1 MPGENLC
8 RRVAAPLCLTYSLMQ
23 KRTHI
28 ERPYVFLMYDYFHFW
43 NTIPWSPTFFP
54 AAWKECRPR
63 KGAPPRVSGL
73 NFETPAYVRAT
84 RSLRS
89 LKHGAA
95 ASRRRSQ
102 NFPLRGRPPTER
114 AGKLYQ
120 YWTYIVHEVRLH
132 VRCGRFAHTDAEPHR
147 EAVRVSHVRPFP
159 FWECDSMIPSFSFRA

>member
-1 MPGENLC
+1 MPCGAQTRARTAERYLPAPEEAGRICDAGPAGSCGSRGVLRC
-8 RRVAAPLCLTYSLMQ
+8 RTGRRRKGRP
-23 KRTHI
+23 HI
-28 ERPYVFLMYDYFHFW
+28 EKPYVSETHDGFHFW
-43 NTIPWSPTFFP
+43 NAIPWSPTFFP
-54 AAWKECRPR
+54 AAGKECRPR

-114 AGKLYQ
+114 AGKLHQ
-120 YWTYIVHEVRLH
+120 CWTCIVHRGRASFSTRTFLLH
-132 VRCGRFAHTDAEPHR
+132 RCGPT
-147 EAVRVSHVRPFP
+147 
-159 FWECDSMIPSFSFRA
+159 

>member
-1 MPGENLC
+1 M
-8 RRVAAPLCLTYSLMQ
+8 
-23 KRTHI
+23 RTHI
-28 ERPYVFLMYDYFHFW
+28 EYPYVPLIYEWFHFG
-43 NTIPWSPTFFP
+43 NRIPWSPTFFP
-54 AAWKECRPR
+54 AARKECRPR

-114 AGKLYQ
+114 AGSCTNTDHY
-120 YWTYIVHEVRLH
+120 
-132 VRCGRFAHTDAEPHR
+132 HTQGAGFIFDAD
-147 EAVRVSHVRPFP
+147 VSHTPVRAHIEIAAFFFMPG
-159 FWECDSMIPSFSFRA
+159 EVLCRVQARSLMALYVLMRERTHIR

>member
-1 MPGENLC
+1 MLSMDGPHF
-8 RRVAAPLCLTYSLMQ
+8 RR
-23 KRTHI
+23 KRFAHIGAGPHDDEHLFKQTVRGHI
-28 ERPYVFLMYDYFHFW
+28 ERPYVSLIYDYFYFW
-43 NTIPWSPTFFP
+43 NAIPWSPTFFP
-54 AAWKECRPR
+54 TVRKECRPR

-114 AGKLYQ
+114 AGKLHQ
-120 YWTYIVHEVRLH
+120 CSSAIMHRVR
-132 VRCGRFAHTDAEPHR
+132 T
-147 EAVRVSHVRPFP
+147 
-159 FWECDSMIPSFSFRA
+159 SFSMYTFRTHRSGPT